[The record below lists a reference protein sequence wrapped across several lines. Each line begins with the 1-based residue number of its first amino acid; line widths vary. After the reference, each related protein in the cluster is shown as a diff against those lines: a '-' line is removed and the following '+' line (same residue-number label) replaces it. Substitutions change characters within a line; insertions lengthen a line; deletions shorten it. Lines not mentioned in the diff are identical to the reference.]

1 MTTSVTLAAPTS
13 SNRGRLSAI
22 GAALDGAVDA
32 LTMTPGSHHGR
43 PATFPD
49 FAVPGGQ
56 GATEL
61 AELRARA
68 EAARATASGGMSAY
82 RRRISS
88 QQSLLGSLEGVADN
102 QGSHIEWDL
111 RSEEK
116 ALEKLPWTR
125 GRAFS
130 FIVSSIIFLN
140 TVWLGLETDY
150 YDERNYVGQVDPWR
164 IVNYTFVGFFVIELV
179 IRIYSRSWW
188 PFIADNWNKF
198 DFGLVLLSLMDT
210 FLLEQISDS
219 AGSLSSLRVLRVLRV
234 ARVLRLLRF
243 FKPLWLLVIG
253 AVDAMRALLWAWV
266 LISILIYIF
275 AILLTRTVGFAHRGA
290 SEDVDKYFGN
300 LLYSCFTL
308 FQVMTLEGWPDAAR
322 AATDVEPWVW
332 IVFVA
337 FLLITTFS
345 IMNMIV
351 SVIVESTLEAALDQK
366 LQAMRD
372 QEYQTTMAAVKVDEV
387 FRRADGNG
395 DGHIT
400 KEELMQA
407 LLKPDVRL
415 YLREVGIDITNAE
428 FIFDVIDYDGSGELE
443 YKEFA
448 LGLVKAR
455 GEAKAQ
461 EVLALQCD
469 LWRRERTLRKEL
481 QTVCVTVD
489 SRMRSI
495 DDALESLRNDLQVV
509 DSALRMRSLQLQ

>member
-1 MTTSVTLAAPTS
+1 M
-13 SNRGRLSAI
+13 
-22 GAALDGAVDA
+22 
-32 LTMTPGSHHGR
+32 
-43 PATFPD
+43 F
-49 FAVPGGQ
+49 Q
-56 GATEL
+56 
-61 AELRARA
+61 
-68 EAARATASGGMSAY
+68 
-82 RRRISS
+82 
-88 QQSLLGSLEGVADN
+88 
-102 QGSHIEWDL
+102 
-111 RSEEK
+111 

-125 GRAFS
+125 GRTFS

-150 YDERNYVGQVDPWR
+150 YNEKSYENQVDPWR

-198 DFGLVLLSLMDT
+198 DFVLVLLSLADT

-275 AILLTRTVGFAHRGA
+275 AILLTRIVGFAHQGA
-290 SEDVDKYFGN
+290 TNDVDTYFGN

-308 FQVMTLEGWPDAAR
+308 FQVMTLEGWPDVAR

-332 IVFVA
+332 IVFVV

-400 KEELMQA
+400 KDELMQA

-461 EVLALQCD
+461 E
-469 LWRRERTLRKEL
+469 RERKNT
-481 QTVCVTVD
+481 
-489 SRMRSI
+489 I
-495 DDALESLRNDLQVV
+495 
-509 DSALRMRSLQLQ
+509 

>member
-1 MTTSVTLAAPTS
+1 MATIATLAPPANGREHRLS
-13 SNRGRLSAI
+13 GRLSAI

-32 LTMTPGSHHGR
+32 LTMTPGSHNTGR
-43 PATFPD
+43 VPTFPD
-49 FAVPGGQ
+49 FALPGAQ
-56 GATEL
+56 TASEL

-68 EAARATASGGMSAY
+68 EAARATQSGGMSAH

-88 QQSLLGSLEGVADN
+88 VASSLEGLLPDN
-102 QGSHIEWDL
+102 EASAIDWEL

-140 TVWLGLETDY
+140 TVWLGLETDF
-150 YDERNYVGQVDPWR
+150 YDERNYVDQVDPWR
-164 IVNYTFVGFFVIELV
+164 IVNYSFVGFFVVELV

-198 DFGLVLLSLMDT
+198 DFGLVLLSLLDT

-275 AILLTRTVGFAHRGA
+275 AILLTRTVGFAHQGA
-290 SEDVDKYFGN
+290 TDDVDKYFGN

-308 FQVMTLEGWPDAAR
+308 FQVMTLEGWPDVAR
-322 AATDVEPWVW
+322 AATNVEPWVW
-332 IVFVA
+332 IVFIA

-351 SVIVESTLEAALDQK
+351 SVIVDSTLEAALDQK

-372 QEYQTTMAAVKVDEV
+372 QEYQTSMAAVKVDEV

-443 YKEFA
+443 YKE
-448 LGLVKAR
+448 
-455 GEAKAQ
+455 
-461 EVLALQCD
+461 
-469 LWRRERTLRKEL
+469 T
-481 QTVCVTVD
+481 T
-489 SRMRSI
+489 
-495 DDALESLRNDLQVV
+495 
-509 DSALRMRSLQLQ
+509 